1 MKYLPQ
7 FQRLLRG
14 ITTLCCVTLSG
25 AVLTTPVQGSMLRTY
40 VNGWGGV
47 QVGMT
52 IEQASQAAGVKF
64 ILDKDVHRNGCRYAQ
79 PPQRLKDVS
88 LLLTN
93 GRVARIDIGA
103 GSLIKTRRGAGV
115 GDSEDRIKAL
125 YPGRIEVARHEYN
138 SQGHYL
144 TFVPTSARH
153 QAYRV
158 VFETDGQK
166 VVNYRVGKLPEVSYA
181 EGCS

>member
-7 FQRLLRG
+7 FQMLRRG
-14 ITTLCCVTLSG
+14 TVILSLATLSA
-25 AVLTTPVQGSMLRTY
+25 AVLTTPTRGSVFRTY

-79 PPQRLKDVS
+79 PPQGLKDVS

-93 GRVARIDIGA
+93 GRVARIDIGP
-103 GSLIKTRRGAGV
+103 GSTIKTRRGAGI
-115 GDSEDRIKAL
+115 GDSEDRIKEL

-144 TFVPTSARH
+144 TFVPTSTRH

-166 VVNYRVGKLPEVSYA
+166 VLSYRVGKLPEVSYA

>member
-1 MKYLPQ
+1 MQYLPQ
-7 FQRLLRG
+7 FQMFLRG
-14 ITTLCCVTLSG
+14 AVLLSLATLSA
-25 AVLTTPVQGSMLRTY
+25 AVLTTPAWGSIFRTY
-40 VNGWGGV
+40 VNGWGEV

-52 IEQASQAAGVKF
+52 IEQASQAARIKF
-64 ILDKDVHRNGCRYAQ
+64 ILDSDVHRNGCRYAQ
-79 PPQRLKDVS
+79 PTQGLKDVS

-93 GRVARIDIGA
+93 GRVARIDIGS
-103 GSLIKTRRGAGV
+103 GSPIKTMRGAGI

-125 YPGRIEVARHEYN
+125 YPGRIEVTRHEYN

-144 TFVPTSARH
+144 TFVPISARH

-166 VVNYRVGKLPEVSYA
+166 VVNYRVGKLPEVGYA